1 MSVPASSSSCAASR
15 RASTPS
21 ARATPASSWAAS
33 DERRDRAGRPRRRLR
48 RRPAAAPRPHRG
60 LRALRLLPADV
71 PDLRAVGRGDG
82 LAARAHP
89 AHARRPRGGTRAR
102 AGAGRRVG
110 QLPRLHGVRDRVPE
124 RCAVRQAHRGHACAG
139 GAPLRAPAPGAP
151 QAPRTVRAVPVPV
164 AAARRRALLRPRAL
178 RPRPS
183 RPARAE
189 GLAAQGAAA
198 AARAHRG
205 HRHEARQRRL
215 PAGLRPARLLRRR
228 QPRDGRRARRRG
240 LRGVRAR
247 VAGLLRRAGAAHR
260 LGRPGARARAPDDR
274 PLRAL
279 RDRRRQRGGLR
290 LGDEGL
296 RPRPARRPGVGRAR
310 RRVRGEG
317 ARRQRVPRLGRARLR
332 AQAARD
338 QDRLPRRLPPR
349 PRAGDP
355 RRAARAAARDPR
367 AGAVRPGGVGAVLR
381 LGGRVQPAQARAGAR
396 AGGAQGAQPAR
407 HRRPGRRGRQS
418 GLRRADRRLRRSARV
433 SPDGDPARLADREN
447 VVSTETQ
454 TRVLTDEALAFVGD
468 LERRFGGRRRELMRA
483 RRQRR
488 RQPLDF
494 LDETREIRE
503 GDWTVAS
510 PAPGLEDRRVEITG
524 PVDRKMM
531 INALNSG
538 ARGFMA
544 DFEDSLSPTW
554 ENIVGGQQNLVD
566 AIDGTIEFGDDYRL
580 DENTA
585 TLLVR
590 PRGWHL
596 HEKHRRDMSAS
607 LFDAGL
613 YLFHNAQRLVDNGVG
628 PYFYLPKMESHLEAR
643 LWNEVFVHAE
653 DTLGLDRGAI
663 RATVLI
669 ETLPAAFEM
678 DEILYELREHS
689 AGLNAGRWDYIFSA
703 IKNNPDVVLPQRN
716 DVKMTVPFMRAYTEL
731 LVKTCHRRGAHAMGG
746 MAALIPSRKDAEA
759 NEKAIA
765 GVRADKEREA
775 TDGFDGTWVAHPDLV
790 EVAMPAFPE
799 PNQLDRQR
807 DDVHVTAEQLLDLA
821 STPGEITEE
830 GLRNDVDVGIRYI
843 ASWLRG
849 NGA

>member
-15 RASTPS
+15 RASTRS
-21 ARATPASSWAAS
+21 ARATPASSWEVSKWAAPYIRRGTDGRS
-33 DERRDRAGRPRRRLR
+33 PLLRASSVGPVTPSLCPPCVLRRRGDRRVGFHDGRTERPTDGDRAGRPRRRLR

-71 PDLRAVGRGDG
+71 PDLCAVGRGDG

-215 PAGLRPARLLRRR
+215 PAGLRPARVLRRR
-228 QPRDGRRARRRG
+228 QPCDGRDPRRRG
-240 LRGVRAR
+240 LRRLRAGVTR
-247 VAGLLRRAGAAHR
+247 VLRRARAAHR
-260 LGRPGARARAPDDR
+260 LGRRCARAGAQDDR
-274 PLRAL
+274 RVRAL
-279 RDRRRQRGGLR
+279 RDGRRQRGGLR

-296 RPRPARRPGVGRAR
+296 RPRAARRPGVGGAR
-310 RRVRGEG
+310 RGVRGQG
-317 ARRQRVPRLGRARLR
+317 PRRQRVPRRDRARRR
-332 AQAARD
+332 AQAARPEA
-338 QDRLPRRLPPR
+338 RLPRRVPPR

-367 AGAVRPGGVGAVLR
+367 PRAVRARRVGAVLR
-381 LGGRVQPAQARAGAR
+381 LRRRVQPAQARARPRAR
-396 AGGAQGAQPAR
+396 GAQGAQPAR
-407 HRRPGRRGRQS
+407 HRRAGGRGRQP
-418 GLRRADRRLRRSARV
+418 GLCGADRRVRRPARV
-433 SPDGDPARLADREN
+433 PPDGDPARLADREN

-454 TRVLTDEALAFVGD
+454 TRVLTDEALAFIDD
-468 LERRFGGRRRELMRA
+468 LERRFGSRRRELVRA
-483 RRQRR
+483 RRSRR
-488 RQPLDF
+488 GQPLDF

-503 GDWTVAS
+503 GDWTVAP

-538 ARGFMA
+538 AKGFMA

-554 ENIVGGQQNLVD
+554 SNVVDGQANLID
-566 AIDGTIEFGDDYRL
+566 AIEGTITFGDDYRL

-596 HEKHRRDMSAS
+596 TEKHVDGMSAS
-607 LFDAGL
+607 LFDAGVF
-613 YLFHNAQRLVDNGVG
+613 LFNCARKLVDNGVG

-643 LWNEVFVHAE
+643 LWNDVFVYAE

-703 IKNNPDVVLPQRN
+703 IKNNP
-716 DVKMTVPFMRAYTEL
+716 
-731 LVKTCHRRGAHAMGG
+731 G
-746 MAALIPSRKDAEA
+746 
-759 NEKAIA
+759 
-765 GVRADKEREA
+765 
-775 TDGFDGTWVAHPDLV
+775 
-790 EVAMPAFPE
+790 
-799 PNQLDRQR
+799 
-807 DDVHVTAEQLLDLA
+807 
-821 STPGEITEE
+821 
-830 GLRNDVDVGIRYI
+830 
-843 ASWLRG
+843 
-849 NGA
+849 